1 MPPLITLRLAIEAAD
16 EFITSREQRRA
27 YISPD
32 ALRTYKIPA
41 GSWVVLATGKKYAVL
56 QLWPRASADIER
68 MSTLSF
74 YKALTD
80 ILSGLRKLKPLSS
93 RHRRQCRHSSI

>member
-74 YKALTD
+74 YKA
-80 ILSGLRKLKPLSS
+80 
-93 RHRRQCRHSSI
+93 